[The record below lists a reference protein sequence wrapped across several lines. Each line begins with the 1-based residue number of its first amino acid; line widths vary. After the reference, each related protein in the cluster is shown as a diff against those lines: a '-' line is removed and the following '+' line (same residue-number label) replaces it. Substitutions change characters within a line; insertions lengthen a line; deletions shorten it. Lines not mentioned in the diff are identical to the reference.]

1 MNQYHDDITYRLVG
15 AASDVLGLPAEAILK
30 AFGCYW
36 MLYTSKEGYDQMLH
50 MTGSTLLEFLQ
61 NLDNM
66 HARIGL
72 IYPHVQPPSFQ
83 CSDIAER
90 SLHLHHYSDRPG
102 LTPMVVGL
110 LEGLAIM
117 FDTPI
122 DVTLV
127 SSRETG
133 DDHDVFSIAFVGS

>member
-72 IYPHVQPPSFQ
+72 IYPHVQPPSFR

-90 SLHLHHYSDRPG
+90 SLHLHYYSDRPG